1 MSEDEQFKWENQKKT
16 NTWENNRR
24 HKQAL
29 EELFD
34 GNVRY
39 MKFIKTKLGETLVK
53 DGFQATADFT
63 FEKNM
68 GGLTKL
74 FIKMFKPLAKKF
86 LLKTIVTTYYTKMQH
101 VVDLDGIKKLEINPD
116 GSINLSIDK
125 CSAKTVW
132 KNGLRNNNAAELFGA
147 EDYCKYSCIPSINKL
162 IGVVNAQC
170 AAEFE
175 KRGCQQVIKFLA

>member
-24 HKQAL
+24 HRQVL

-39 MKFIKTKLGETLVK
+39 MKFIKTKLGENLVK

-68 GGLTKL
+68 SGLTKF

-101 VVDLDGIKKLEINPD
+101 VVDLDCIKKLEMNPD
-116 GSINLSIDK
+116 GSMSIAIDK
-125 CSAKTVW
+125 CTAKTVW
-132 KNGLRNNNAAELFGA
+132 KNGLRNNNASELFGV
-147 EDYCKYSCIPSINKL
+147 EDYCKYSCIPSLNKL

-170 AAEFE
+170 STEFE